1 MTAADVQI
9 GLAAA
14 VKAHV
19 AGITAYATLPDA
31 LGAAIPAFGCVEVE
45 INYDQVFAHGLD
57 MGLFSCGVYTSRGD
71 TQTGRDKLADFTARS
86 GATSI
91 KAAIETDKTLGSRAK
106 TLHVERVR
114 GAYRL
119 YTIGGIDYLGAVF
132 ETRVWF

>member
-19 AGITAYATLPDA
+19 AGITPYATLPDSIA
-31 LGAAIPAFGCVEVE
+31 PPVFGCIEVE
-45 INYDQVFAHGLD
+45 INYDQTFGHGLD
-57 MGLFSCGVYTSRGD
+57 VGLFSCGVYTSRGD

-86 GATSI
+86 GAASI
-91 KAAIETDKTLGSRAK
+91 KAAIETDKTLGSRCK